1 MSFRQ
6 MTSAAAAKVVL
17 QSKDLVQQV
26 TMYQPGC
33 PKHMRCFRAL
43 RRPSLT
49 WQDDVHAAFAMIA
62 TVLSS
67 WLKEYGIDRL
77 PSLYACMGH
86 MRGVVLVHAVYSGR
100 VDLIHVVS
108 LREYDDDPPLLDIAA
123 AGGHVAMLTHLLQH
137 ASNTVA
143 TPFAMDVAA
152 SMGRV
157 DIVELLHTHR
167 PQDDSF
173 HESAISI
180 SIVHGHISILQFFHD
195 RQVDG
200 VFTPDMMDL
209 AATHGHVHVLEF
221 LHRHRPGLRM
231 SMRAMESAAA
241 GGHFAA
247 VRFLHHHYDDHHLPC
262 GPNVMDAAAIGGHLD
277 IVRFLHLNRPEGC
290 TRLAMNAAAT
300 RGDLNMV
307 TWLHVHRPEGGTT
320 SAMDGAAT
328 CGHLKVVKFLHT
340 HRSEGCTSAAFWGAV
355 MHNHVEVVEWLLTH
369 KRQWC
374 DPVDVVV
381 ALQRW
386 PLTKGWLVKRSV
398 VN

>member
-1 MSFRQ
+1 
-6 MTSAAAAKVVL
+6 
-17 QSKDLVQQV
+17 
-26 TMYQPGC
+26 MYQPGC

-100 VDLIHVVS
+100 FDLIHVVS
-108 LREYDDDPPLLDIAA
+108 LREYDDDPPLLDIAT

-157 DIVELLHTHR
+157 DIVEFLLTHR
-167 PQDDSF
+167 PQDASL

-180 SIVHGHISILQFFHD
+180 SIVYGHMSILQFFHD

-209 AATHGHVHVLEF
+209 AATYGHVHVLEF

-277 IVRFLHLNRPEGC
+277 IVRFLHLNRSEGC